1 MLCSIT
7 TIEFPASTSRCN
19 TCRSR
24 STSAKCSPVV
34 GSSRIYIVRP
44 VPCRASSAASLTRCA
59 SPPESVVAELL
70 RRKYTPPK
78 THNPFHFFFIGGT
91 FPDKPIASPPP
102 LTHIPPLFFPLLS
115 ISNPPH

>member
-59 SPPESVVAELL
+59 SPPESVVAGLPLAVIAPPTTDHLL
-70 RRKYTPPK
+70 RLFLFVRAFVK
-78 THNPFHFFFIGGT
+78 
-91 FPDKPIASPPP
+91 KPLLLPPP
-102 LTHIPPLFFPLLS
+102 RNPLPPPFFPLLLV
-115 ISNPPH
+115 HQ